1 MMVQIALIGIGAGAA
16 ATLLFASVIS
26 GSAVAVVLFY
36 LAPLPILIAA
46 IGWSHW
52 AGLVAAI
59 TSSLSVGVVFGAFFS
74 IAFLVS
80 IGLPAWWLG
89 YLTLLARPTA
99 TPERLEWYPVGR
111 LVLWTA
117 VLGALTVTAVIP
129 HFGSDQASFHA
140 ALKGGFERVMRLQMG
155 TPKGEPLTIPDIS
168 DPDRLLEFL
177 ALIIPP
183 AAAVVSTMTQIAN
196 LWLAG
201 RIVKV
206 SGRLT
211 RPWPDLSAMIF
222 PPAAVALLAAS
233 LAGSFLPGLTGIVC
247 TLFAASLLFVY
258 ALLGFA
264 VLHALTRPL
273 PARFMILASVYA
285 LVLVFSIPLLLIML
299 LGLIEMALNLRKRM
313 AKHSPPAMP
322 TS

>member
-16 ATLLFASVIS
+16 AALLFASVVS

-59 TSSLSVGVVFGAFFS
+59 VSSLGLGAVFGTFFS
-74 IAFLVS
+74 VAFLVS

-99 TPERLEWYPVGR
+99 APDGLEWYPVGR
-111 LVLWTA
+111 LVVWAA

-129 HFGSDQASFHA
+129 HFGTDEASFHA
-140 ALKGGFERVMRLQMG
+140 ALKSGFERVLRLQMG
-155 TPKGEPLTIPDIS
+155 APIGGPLKIPDIS
-168 DPDRLLEFL
+168 DSDRLLEFL
-177 ALIIPP
+177 ALVIP
-183 AAAVVSTMTQIAN
+183 AAAAVISTVTQIAN
-196 LWLAG
+196 LWLAS
-201 RIVKV
+201 RIVKM

-211 RPWPDLSAMIF
+211 RPWPDLSAMVF
-222 PPAAVALLAAS
+222 PPATAALLAAS
-233 LAGSFLPGLTGIVC
+233 LAGSFLPGLAGVIC

-273 PARFMILASVYA
+273 PARLMVLASVYL
-285 LVLVFSIPLLLIML
+285 LVLVFSLPLLLIVL
-299 LGLIEMALNLRKRM
+299 LGLIEMGFNLRRRM
-313 AKHSPPAMP
+313 AKHGPPAMP
-322 TS
+322 SS